1 MCIRDSSRS
10 DELKRHLR
18 THAGTSQR
26 KTRKSRRVE
35 KSLRDHRSPMKIL
48 PPPQVSTPLSV
59 GNISVMQ
66 TVPTVP
72 VPSMAAMLPT
82 PASSRPVSAQS
93 SAVSLPSLAKLA
105 AEQPPLPT
113 DEKIKLPPVSNMLR
127 QIDVF
132 NTFK

>member
-1 MCIRDSSRS
+1 
-10 DELKRHLR
+10 
-18 THAGTSQR
+18 
-26 KTRKSRRVE
+26 
-35 KSLRDHRSPMKIL
+35 MKIL

-59 GNISVMQ
+59 GNIPVIQ
-66 TVPTVP
+66 TVPSVP
-72 VPSMAAMLPT
+72 PMPSMAAMLPT